1 MLSQAWTGLGCRSHP
16 CLSRAFRAAGRAGW
30 HSNFAAI
37 HTRQTMSAAAPA
49 ELNSELDELE
59 QNVQPTWEGLLH
71 PYERIQDRL
80 SKTWGAV
87 SHLKVR
93 VAPA

>member
-1 MLSQAWTGLGCRSHP
+1 MPL
-16 CLSRAFRAAGRAGW
+16 
-30 HSNFAAI
+30 
-37 HTRQTMSAAAPA
+37 AAPA

-93 VAPA
+93 REGCLEMRPCPACWIQQAGQDVQAPQCPSPP

>member
-1 MLSQAWTGLGCRSHP
+1 
-16 CLSRAFRAAGRAGW
+16 
-30 HSNFAAI
+30 
-37 HTRQTMSAAAPA
+37 MSLIAPA

-93 VAPA
+93 VAAAWNWLGAGADSSAPSLCLKRSCCCLR

>member
-1 MLSQAWTGLGCRSHP
+1 
-16 CLSRAFRAAGRAGW
+16 
-30 HSNFAAI
+30 
-37 HTRQTMSAAAPA
+37 MSLAAPA

-59 QNVQPTWEGLLH
+59 KNVQPTWEGLLH
-71 PYERIQDRL
+71 PYEQIQDRL

-93 VAPA
+93 RQGCLEVSRQDRMCKPRSVPHLFEFRGSSQDGLDLVT